1 MFWEMSAHTGWRRA
15 GGLLLLRLSFTVTL
29 VQLALGA
36 GAACP
41 SWAWW
46 CWAGLALGLVPGLLS
61 CPCALAGAV
70 LALCLASLAPQAMP
84 VLLALVVALG
94 QALAIVLLGA
104 GRWSVDRRL
113 FGRRLVFDS
122 DDSFG

>member
-15 GGLLLLRLSFTVTL
+15 VGLLLLRWSFTVTL
-29 VQLALGA
+29 VQLALAA
-36 GAACP
+36 GVACP
-41 SWAWW
+41 PWAWW
-46 CWAGLALGLVPGLLS
+46 CLAGLALGLVPGLLS

-70 LALCLASLAPQAMP
+70 LALCLASLAPQAAA
-84 VLLALVVALG
+84 VWLALLAALG
-94 QALAIVLLGA
+94 QALAVVLLGA

-122 DDSFG
+122 EDSFG